1 MAIEYGH
8 DETRAVGPAIGKG
21 LRMRCPSCGKGRM
34 FHAYLKVSDACPACG
49 TELHH
54 HRADDA
60 PAYFTILIVGH
71 VIIPL
76 AAVVER
82 AFMPEMWV
90 HMALWIPLSLATA
103 MLSLPRIKGA
113 LVGLQWALRMHGF
126 DGRGDRLDGHLA
138 PTEPG
143 AAA

>member
-1 MAIEYGH
+1 MS
-8 DETRAVGPAIGKG
+8 
-21 LRMRCPSCGKGRM
+21 CPSCGKGRM

-60 PAYFTILIVGH
+60 PAYFTILVVGH
-71 VIIPL
+71 IVIPI

-82 AFMPEMWV
+82 AFMPAMWV
-90 HMALWIPLSLATA
+90 HMVLWISLSLAA
-103 MLSLPRIKGA
+103 ALFSLPRIKGA
-113 LVGLQWALRMHGF
+113 LVALQWALRMHGF
-126 DGRGDRLDGHLA
+126 DGKGERMDGHLA

-143 AAA
+143 GAA